1 MIDMYLVTI
10 SEMMG
15 TGGETIARE
24 VARELGYAFY
34 GEKELTEAA
43 ERMGFVSDLKSLD
56 EKAPALFERLFS
68 EKPKIYLDRL
78 QSVIFEVAKNGNALF
93 FGRGSQLLLSSF
105 DCALHVF
112 VTGSFEKRV
121 ERVMKEMNVTKEV
134 AERIVL
140 RSDHEKR
147 GFLRFAFDEDWLNPK
162 LYDLILNTDILST
175 ASAIR
180 IITEAARSDEIKACG
195 VDAIRTLGR
204 LSLQRRIEA
213 ALLEKGLASS
223 RIFVTVED
231 DETVRLYGLAGSDDE
246 KTAMEALLKSVKGV
260 EKVLNE
266 VTVLKGSLSGA

>member
-1 MIDMYLVTI
+1 MYLVTI

-15 TGGETIARE
+15 TGGETIGRE

-56 EKAPALFERLFS
+56 EKAPALLERLFS

-93 FGRGSQLLLSSF
+93 FGRGSQLLLGSF

-121 ERVMKEMNVTKEV
+121 ERVMKGMNVTKDV

-147 GFLRFAFDEDWLNPK
+147 GFVRFAFDEDWLNPK

-246 KTAMEALLKSVKGV
+246 KAAMEALLKGVKGV